1 MEEKPDPSQAVDKQ
15 FLDDMQLC
23 LKQNKFASVLFKA
36 DRLDMAET
44 RFIAT
49 LQLADSIG
57 LLYTNL
63 CQNLANLYAQKKD
76 YSQALNYYQRVID
89 ESPHN
94 PQNAKH
100 KNVEPQSEAGLI
112 LYSEHLN
119 SWEAYE
125 DAHTNMGFTLLGLG
139 KPDQAI
145 PFLKQSLK
153 LDPKNKQANINIGN
167 CLRQVGKREEAVK
180 MVIELIESDMSKSL
194 ETEYRIGRL
203 DLDQIEAQKVEPNEQ
218 VTIITVKWGTKY
230 NAEYVNK
237 LYRGFKR
244 NTSASFRFVCFTDDA
259 QGLVAE
265 IEPRPLLEDWK
276 GWWGKA
282 SIFSSA
288 HGFTGL
294 KFFIDLDMIITGD
307 VDPLFKFGGKFA
319 LLRTDELYCETL
331 NKNGYNSSIVLWRG
345 DDFEPIY
352 TVLKQCYASME
363 NYIYR

>member
-1 MEEKPDPSQAVDKQ
+1 MEEKPGPTQSVDKE
-15 FLDDMQLC
+15 FLDDMQTC
-23 LKQNKFASVLFKA
+23 LKQNKFASILFRA
-36 DRLDMAET
+36 DKLEMAET
-44 RFIAT
+44 RFLST

-76 YSQALNYYQRVID
+76 YSQALTYYQRVIN

-94 PQNAKH
+94 CQNAVAKH
-100 KNVEPQSEAGLI
+100 YEPQSEMGLI
-112 LYSEHLN
+112 VFSEHLN
-119 SWEAYE
+119 SLEAYE
-125 DAHTNMGFTLLGLG
+125 DAHTNIGFTLLGLR
-139 KPDQAI
+139 KPEEAI
-145 PFLKQSLK
+145 PFLKQSLQ

-180 MVIELIESDMSKSL
+180 MVIELIENDMSKALKS
-194 ETEYRIGRL
+194 EYKINRL
-203 DLDQIEAQKVEPNEQ
+203 DVDIVEVHQPSETEQ

-237 LYRGFKR
+237 LYRGFRR
-244 NTSASFRFVCFTDDA
+244 NTSKSFRFVCFTDDS
-259 QGLVAE
+259 QGLLAE
-265 IEPRPLLEDWK
+265 IEPLPLIEDWK

-282 SIFSSA
+282 SIFASSHHFA
-288 HGFTGL
+288 GL
-294 KFFIDLDMIITGD
+294 KFFIDLDMIITGN
-307 VDPLFKFGGKFA
+307 VDPFFQFDGKFA